1 MAGLNQRTT
10 LTYEQM
16 VEYVARV
23 TDPIEEHLT
32 SHDKWHLERL
42 SAEQQARQ
50 ALMIAAASM
59 VITVILA
66 VMGLVLQFLGHH

>member
-1 MAGLNQRTT
+1 MAGLNQRSV

-32 SHDKWHLERL
+32 THDKWHLDRL
-42 SAEQQARQ
+42 SAEQQAHQ
-50 ALMIAAASM
+50 AVRIAAASM
-59 VITVILA
+59 VLTVIIA
-66 VMGLVLQFLGHH
+66 VMGFVLPLLGHR